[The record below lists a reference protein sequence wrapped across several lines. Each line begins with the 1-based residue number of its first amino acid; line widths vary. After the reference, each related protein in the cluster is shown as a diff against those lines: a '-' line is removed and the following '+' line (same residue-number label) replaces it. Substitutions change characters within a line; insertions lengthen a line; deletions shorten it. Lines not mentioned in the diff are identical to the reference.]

1 MGGGVLNVGIDCVC
15 VSDEGGAGKNDGYIY
30 GKSEPLDLMKVPV
43 GQWPTRQE
51 EAVARLDADAYAFV
65 NNDNPKDRL
74 HLREKPDRKAK
85 SLGKFYNR
93 TPVLILSWDGDWAH
107 VRIGAGDAN
116 LEGYMM
122 TRYLVRGGGNRDV
135 SCAFETLMA
144 VEALE
149 DGAPIYRVPDDTVEM
164 FGRFL
169 GDYVIGVYGDDWVIA
184 MTWDGDV
191 GYVRRAD
198 LWAGNG

>member
-1 MGGGVLNVGIDCVC
+1 MEPEVFGRGSLDGGPMSSVQEDY
-15 VSDEGGAGKNDGYIY
+15 A
-30 GKSEPLDLMKVPV
+30 
-43 GQWPTRQE
+43 RQ
-51 EAVARLDADAYAFV
+51 LF
-65 NNDNPKDRL
+65 K
-74 HLREKPDRKAK
+74 
-85 SLGKFYNR
+85 
-93 TPVLILSWDGDWAH
+93 
-107 VRIGAGDAN
+107 
-116 LEGYMM
+116 
-122 TRYLVRGGGNRDV
+122 RYLVRGGGNRDV
-135 SCAFETLMA
+135 RCAFETLMA

-149 DGAPIYRVPDDTVEM
+149 DGAPIYRVPDDTVEA

>member
-1 MGGGVLNVGIDCVC
+1 MTCIRPYSYVVFAVTSPAPVASHAIEDPALVDTPENVLPPWTNRAAPCKVTVN
-15 VSDEGGAGKNDGYIY
+15 GK
-30 GKSEPLDLMKVPV
+30 
-43 GQWPTRQE
+43 T
-51 EAVARLDADAYAFV
+51 
-65 NNDNPKDRL
+65 
-74 HLREKPDRKAK
+74 
-85 SLGKFYNR
+85 
-93 TPVLILSWDGDWAH
+93 
-107 VRIGAGDAN
+107 
-116 LEGYMM
+116 GYMM
-122 TRYLVRGGGNRDV
+122 TRYLVRGGGNQDV

-144 VEALE
+144 VEALG
-149 DGAPIYRVPDDTVEM
+149 DGAPIYRVPDDTVEA

>member
-1 MGGGVLNVGIDCVC
+1 
-15 VSDEGGAGKNDGYIY
+15 
-30 GKSEPLDLMKVPV
+30 
-43 GQWPTRQE
+43 
-51 EAVARLDADAYAFV
+51 
-65 NNDNPKDRL
+65 
-74 HLREKPDRKAK
+74 
-85 SLGKFYNR
+85 
-93 TPVLILSWDGDWAH
+93 
-107 VRIGAGDAN
+107 
-116 LEGYMM
+116 MM

-149 DGAPIYRVPDDTVEM
+149 DGAPIYRVPDDTVEA

-169 GDYVIGVYGDDWVIA
+169 GDYVIGVYGDDWVIT